1 MGSEVTGREQS
12 VTSRQGRRHARGAAD
27 SSHRRAL
34 YTGGGAGLA
43 VIASVVVAL
52 ATTAHG
58 APDAAPATLRPVKLL
73 PVRFPPVTPVT
84 LSATPLGLNVAPWD
98 GIYAANTSTSSG
110 MQSMLKDA
118 GIGQFRYGGGSFSD
132 YYDWQTNTDAAKCL
146 PVVTSASFTSNC
158 ASTDPLGFSQ
168 FSQQARAINA
178 NSFVTVNYGSGTPA
192 EAAAWVTQA
201 KDTPGEGVALW
212 EVGNENYGCWEI
224 NDELATAPTDYQ
236 GYRLAGSS
244 SDGTPSEPNCPQ
256 HTEGEAAGTQTLAT
270 SYAAHAKLFLQA
282 MKAADPSAE
291 IGVPIALGQ
300 SVPGSNVPYNS
311 EWNNTVLPA
320 VAKDIS
326 FVDVHYYPFWIGG
339 AASYPTDQ
347 QVLQA
352 LRQIPAVNAYVR
364 AELKTYAPNA
374 SVVVGETALSNN
386 PTTSTCTPVGAL
398 FAAGDALSW
407 LAAGAKSVDWFQLN
421 SSANAGSSCGKP
433 DYGFFTS
440 SLPTATETPYYGYLL
455 ASILAKPNAQLSTL
469 DTDSSDI
476 VAYQSTLPGG
486 KHALAF
492 INTNTSSARKVT
504 FRLSSAL
511 TGTLDTWSYSAKGQN
526 STNSSIVTGT
536 TSAAAIAHGI
546 TLPPESMTVLE
557 TK

>member
-1 MGSEVTGREQS
+1 M
-12 VTSRQGRRHARGAAD
+12 TSRQGRRHARGAAD
-27 SSHRRAL
+27 SHHRRAL
-34 YTGGGAGLA
+34 YTVAGAALTIIAA
-43 VIASVVVAL
+43 VAVAL

-58 APDAAPATLRPVKLL
+58 TPDAAPAAAKTKLRPVTLL
-73 PVRFPPVTPVT
+73 PVTLPPVT
-84 LSATPLGLNVAPWD
+84 LSTAPLGLNVGPWD
-98 GIYAANTSTSSG
+98 GVYAANTSTSSG

-118 GIGQFRYGGGSFSD
+118 GIGQFRYGGGSFAD

-146 PVVTSASFTSNC
+146 PVVTPASFTSNC

-192 EAAAWVTQA
+192 EAASWVTQA

-236 GYRLAGSS
+236 GYRLAGTS

-311 EWNNTVLPA
+311 EWNSTVLPA

-326 FVDVHYYPFWIGG
+326 FVDV
-339 AASYPTDQ
+339 
-347 QVLQA
+347 V
-352 LRQIPAVNAYVR
+352 PAWA
-364 AELKTYAPNA
+364 
-374 SVVVGETALSNN
+374 
-386 PTTSTCTPVGAL
+386 
-398 FAAGDALSW
+398 
-407 LAAGAKSVDWFQLN
+407 
-421 SSANAGSSCGKP
+421 
-433 DYGFFTS
+433 
-440 SLPTATETPYYGYLL
+440 
-455 ASILAKPNAQLSTL
+455 
-469 DTDSSDI
+469 
-476 VAYQSTLPGG
+476 
-486 KHALAF
+486 
-492 INTNTSSARKVT
+492 
-504 FRLSSAL
+504 
-511 TGTLDTWSYSAKGQN
+511 
-526 STNSSIVTGT
+526 
-536 TSAAAIAHGI
+536 
-546 TLPPESMTVLE
+546 
-557 TK
+557 

>member
-1 MGSEVTGREQS
+1 
-12 VTSRQGRRHARGAAD
+12 VTSRQRRRHGRGTAE

-43 VIASVVVAL
+43 VIASVVIAL

-58 APDAAPATLRPVKLL
+58 AGDAAPAKLRPVTLL
-73 PVRFPPVTPVT
+73 PVKLPPVKLSPVT
-84 LSATPLGLNVAPWD
+84 LTSAPLGLNVGPWD
-98 GIYAANTSTSSG
+98 GVYAANTSTSSG

-146 PVVTSASFTSNC
+146 PVVTPASFTSSC

-168 FSQQARAINA
+168 FSQQARAIDA

-224 NDELATAPTDYQ
+224 NDELATAPTNYQ

-256 HTEGEAAGTQTLAT
+256 RTEGEAAGTQTLAT

-300 SVPGSNVPYNS
+300 TVPGSNVPYNS
-311 EWNNTVLPA
+311 EWNKTVLPA

-326 FVDVHYYPFWIGG
+326 FVDLHYYPFWIGG
-339 AASYPTDQ
+339 PSTYPTDQ
-347 QVLQA
+347 QILQA
-352 LRQIPAVNAYVR
+352 LRQIPAVNAYAR
-364 AELKTYAPNA
+364 AQLKTYAPNA

-386 PTTSTCTPVGAL
+386 PTVSTCAPVGAL
-398 FAAGDALSW
+398 FAAGDALGW
-407 LAAGAKSVDWFQLN
+407 LAAGAKSVDWFELN
-421 SSANAGSSCGKP
+421 SSANGGSSCGKP

-455 ASILAKPNAQLSTL
+455 ASILAKPNAKLAAL
-469 DTDSSDI
+469 GTDSSDI
-476 VAYQSTLPGG
+476 VAYQSALPGG

-492 INTNTSSARKVT
+492 INTNTSSARTVT
-504 FRLSSAL
+504 FRPSPAL
-511 TGTLDTWSYSAKGQN
+511 TGTLNTWSYKAKGQN

-557 TK
+557 TQ